1 MGDPCWLVDRTTKV
15 KHLKITSEATERER
29 ERPSKHTGNP
39 ADLHTLQ
46 VTANVLLLTKHTH
59 IHKFPTVV
67 DKMLKSRSE
76 THTRI
81 HWYPPF
87 AGTESKTAK

>member
-46 VTANVLLLTKHTH
+46 VTANVLLLTN
-59 IHKFPTVV
+59 
-67 DKMLKSRSE
+67 
-76 THTRI
+76 THTYTSFPLWSI
-81 HWYPPF
+81 
-87 AGTESKTAK
+87 KC